1 MASGFLLLL
10 EIAVNFLLIGPTPG
24 LLIMD
29 IQKDN
34 QMYMQIALLTSQR
47 SYAKRLKVGC
57 VIVKNHSIISFGW
70 NGMPTGYDNCCEM
83 EVNGQLVTRPE
94 VQHAE
99 LNAIAKLA
107 ENGYSSK
114 GAAIFITHSPCI
126 HCALLIQK
134 CGITEVYY
142 HTLYRSSE
150 GLEFLKRAGIRVTQL
165 TDIDF
170 PTTVTPDQCDDP
182 QCDGHCC

>member
-1 MASGFLLLL
+1 
-10 EIAVNFLLIGPTPG
+10 
-24 LLIMD
+24 MD
-29 IQKDN
+29 IVKDN
-34 QMYMQIALLTSQR
+34 LMYMRIAQIAAER

-57 VIVKNHSIISFGW
+57 VIVKNHTSISFGW

-83 EVNGQLVTRPE
+83 EVDGKLVTRPE

-114 GAAIFITHSPCI
+114 DAAIFITHSPCI

-134 CGITEVYY
+134 CGISQVFY
-142 HTLYRSSE
+142 HELYRSRE
-150 GLEFLKRAGIRVTQL
+150 GLDFLERAGIKVTQL
-165 TDIDF
+165 
-170 PTTVTPDQCDDP
+170 
-182 QCDGHCC
+182 

>member
-1 MASGFLLLL
+1 
-10 EIAVNFLLIGPTPG
+10 
-24 LLIMD
+24 MD
-29 IQKDN
+29 IRKDN
-34 QMYMQIALLTSQR
+34 EMYMQIALLTAQR

-83 EVNGQLVTRPE
+83 EVDGKLVTRPE

-114 GAAIFITHSPCI
+114 GASIFISHSPCI
-126 HCALLIQK
+126 HCSLLIQK
-134 CGITEVYY
+134 CGITHVYY
-142 HTLYRSSE
+142 HEADRDDM
-150 GLEFLKRAGIRVTQL
+150 GINFLKKAGIYVEHL
-165 TDIDF
+165 
-170 PTTVTPDQCDDP
+170 
-182 QCDGHCC
+182 

>member
-1 MASGFLLLL
+1 
-10 EIAVNFLLIGPTPG
+10 
-24 LLIMD
+24 MD
-29 IQKDN
+29 IVKDN
-34 QMYMQIALLTSQR
+34 QMYMRIAQIAAER
-47 SYAKRLKVGC
+47 SYAKRLMVGC

-83 EVNGQLVTRPE
+83 EVDGKLVTRPE

-114 GAAIFITHSPCI
+114 DAAIFITHSPCI

-134 CGITEVYY
+134 CGISQVFY
-142 HTLYRSSE
+142 HELYRSRE
-150 GLEFLKRAGIRVTQL
+150 GLDFLERAGIKVTQL
-165 TDIDF
+165 
-170 PTTVTPDQCDDP
+170 
-182 QCDGHCC
+182 

>member
-1 MASGFLLLL
+1 
-10 EIAVNFLLIGPTPG
+10 
-24 LLIMD
+24 MD

-34 QMYMQIALLTSQR
+34 RMYMQIALLTSQR
-47 SYAKRLKVGC
+47 SYARRLKVGC

-83 EVNGQLVTRPE
+83 EVDGRLVTRPE

-114 GAAIFITHSPCI
+114 GAAIFAQPLHPLRTPHPEVR
-126 HCALLIQK
+126 HHRRLLPHAL
-134 CGITEVYY
+134 
-142 HTLYRSSE
+142 
-150 GLEFLKRAGIRVTQL
+150 
-165 TDIDF
+165 
-170 PTTVTPDQCDDP
+170 P
-182 QCDGHCC
+182 QQRGP

>member
-1 MASGFLLLL
+1 
-10 EIAVNFLLIGPTPG
+10 
-24 LLIMD
+24 MD

-34 QMYMQIALLTSQR
+34 RMYMQIALLTSQR
-47 SYAKRLKVGC
+47 SYARRLKVGC

-83 EVNGQLVTRPE
+83 EVDGRLVTRPE

-114 GAAIFITHSPCI
+114 GAAIFITHLDVEPPFSMQPCDCRI
-126 HCALLIQK
+126 EGYD
-134 CGITEVYY
+134 CGGTGSV
-142 HTLYRSSE
+142 H
-150 GLEFLKRAGIRVTQL
+150 
-165 TDIDF
+165 
-170 PTTVTPDQCDDP
+170 
-182 QCDGHCC
+182 

>member
-1 MASGFLLLL
+1 
-10 EIAVNFLLIGPTPG
+10 
-24 LLIMD
+24 MD
-29 IQKDN
+29 IRKDN
-34 QMYMQIALLTSQR
+34 EMYMQIALLTAQR

-83 EVNGQLVTRPE
+83 EVDGKLVTRPE

-114 GAAIFITHSPCI
+114 GASIFISHSPCI
-126 HCALLIQK
+126 HCSRLIQK
-134 CGITEVYY
+134 CGITHVYY
-142 HTLYRSSE
+142 HEAYRDDM
-150 GLEFLKRAGIRVTQL
+150 GINFLKKAGIYVEQL
-165 TDIDF
+165 
-170 PTTVTPDQCDDP
+170 
-182 QCDGHCC
+182 

>member
-1 MASGFLLLL
+1 
-10 EIAVNFLLIGPTPG
+10 
-24 LLIMD
+24 MD
-29 IQKDN
+29 IKKDN
-34 QMYMQIALLTSQR
+34 AMYMRIAHIAAER
-47 SYAKRLKVGC
+47 SYAARLKVGC

-83 EVNGQLVTRPE
+83 EVDGKLVTRPE

-134 CGITEVYY
+134 CGISEVYY
-142 HTLYRSSE
+142 HELYRSNE
-150 GLEFLKRAGIRVTQL
+150 GLEFLKKAGIKVCQL
-165 TDIDF
+165 
-170 PTTVTPDQCDDP
+170 
-182 QCDGHCC
+182 

>member
-1 MASGFLLLL
+1 M
-10 EIAVNFLLIGPTPG
+10 N
-24 LLIMD
+24 

-34 QMYMQIALLTSQR
+34 EMYMRIALITAER
-47 SYAKRLKVGC
+47 SYARRLKVGC

-83 EVNGQLVTRPE
+83 EVNGELVTRPE

-114 GAAIFITHSPCI
+114 GASIFITHSPCI

-134 CGITEVYY
+134 CGITAVYY
-142 HTLYRSSE
+142 HELSRSGD
-150 GLEFLKRAGIRVTQL
+150 GLEFLRRAGIGVHQL
-165 TDIDF
+165 
-170 PTTVTPDQCDDP
+170 
-182 QCDGHCC
+182 

>member
-1 MASGFLLLL
+1 M
-10 EIAVNFLLIGPTPG
+10 N
-24 LLIMD
+24 

-34 QMYMQIALLTSQR
+34 EMYMRIALITAER
-47 SYAKRLKVGC
+47 SYARRLKVGC

-83 EVNGQLVTRPE
+83 EVNGELVTRPE

-114 GAAIFITHSPCI
+114 GASIFITHSPCI

-134 CGITEVYY
+134 CGITERACYNK
-142 HTLYRSSE
+142 SKSE
-150 GLEFLKRAGIRVTQL
+150 NAKQ
-165 TDIDF
+165 
-170 PTTVTPDQCDDP
+170 P
-182 QCDGHCC
+182 QCPPEKEKAIREALEHFQMI